1 MLLRTPL
8 ATSNNT
14 PSPSK
19 PPGSTI
25 ILLHSASWNLFFENL
40 FFANV
45 VGRFFKHKQ
54 LCLTQVAKGGGRWIL
69 EGGSNGSRG
78 WSNGGNC

>member
-8 ATSNNT
+8 ATLNNT

-40 FFANV
+40 FFLQTLWDVFLSKATMFNSGGE
-45 VGRFFKHKQ
+45 GRRKVDF
-54 LCLTQVAKGGGRWIL
+54 GR
-69 EGGSNGSRG
+69 R
-78 WSNGGNC
+78 